1 MECVNPPMPEKKKVA
16 PKKVEKDLKKA
27 KKAAGQE
34 DVQKPLYKWYVGK
47 GNSPHA
53 LKLCFKGRTWWS
65 SHNKEDMN
73 AVNFCWTQIRKKAL
87 MNTLKC
93 KLAGGPM
100 NEAKK
105 GIEYPV

>member
-1 MECVNPPMPEKKKVA
+1 
-16 PKKVEKDLKKA
+16 
-27 KKAAGQE
+27 
-34 DVQKPLYKWYVGK
+34 
-47 GNSPHA
+47 
-53 LKLCFKGRTWWS
+53 
-65 SHNKEDMN
+65 MN